1 MPASFFQALREGLI
15 YLNGFKS
22 RLIVGMQNYAK
33 SLPRFGGVSI
43 FRIALPLMHLVLP
56 AANIYL
62 SGLAWFSFVCLFV
75 CLFFCLFG
83 CLFECLSVFC
93 RTVGPQRT
101 CQSSMLWLNMKWGPP
116 KGWT

>member
-1 MPASFFQALREGLI
+1 MPASYFQALREGLI

-62 SGLAWFSFVCLFV
+62 SGLAWF
-75 CLFFCLFG
+75 G
-83 CLFECLSVFC
+83 CLFACLFACFFACLVAC
-93 RTVGPQRT
+93 
-101 CQSSMLWLNMKWGPP
+101 LNA
-116 KGWT
+116 